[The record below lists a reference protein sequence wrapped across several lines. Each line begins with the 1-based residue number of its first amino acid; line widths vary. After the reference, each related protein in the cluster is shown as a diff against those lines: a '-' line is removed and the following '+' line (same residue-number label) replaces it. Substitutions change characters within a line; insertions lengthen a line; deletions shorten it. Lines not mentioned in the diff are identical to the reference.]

1 MMNTFDDK
9 SRAGE
14 DADRTY
20 VLGESEPETRR
31 LIRQGRSHNPSTKR
45 LLEEGGISEGMRVLD
60 AGSGAGDVA
69 LIAAELVGPEGSVL
83 GVDNNPLVLAAARG
97 RASEAGLANVAFFE
111 GDLSSAELGEGFD
124 AVVGR
129 FILQHHPEPSRALRS
144 LAARVRPG
152 GVVAFQEMNLRA
164 ESLQAFP
171 PTPLWER
178 YWGWSR
184 ALFGYGG
191 EAEMGYK
198 LHTTFLKAGLPE
210 PRMRLEAA
218 VGGGLGWGG
227 YEDAAETMRSL
238 LPLVVKLGIA
248 TEEEVEIDSLAERLR
263 RETVASDG
271 IVKAPEVVGA
281 WARRP

>member
-1 MMNTFDDK
+1 MINTFDDK
-9 SRAGE
+9 SPAGDDTE
-14 DADRTY
+14 FTY
-20 VLGESEPETRR
+20 VLGASEPETRR
-31 LIRQGRSHNPSTKR
+31 LIRQGRSHNPSTRR
-45 LLEEGGISEGMRVLD
+45 LLEEAGVSRGMRVLD

-83 GVDNNPLVLAAARG
+83 GVDKNPLVLAAARG
-97 RASEAGLANVAFFE
+97 RASEAGLANVSFLE
-111 GDLSSAELGEGFD
+111 GDLGAAELSDGFD

-129 FILQHHPEPSRALRS
+129 FVLQHHPEPARALRS
-144 LAARVRPG
+144 LAGRVRPG

-164 ESLQAFP
+164 ESLQAYP

-184 ALFGYGG
+184 ALFRFGG
-191 EAEMGYK
+191 EPEMGYK
-198 LHTTFLKAGLPE
+198 LLKTFLAAGLPE

-227 YEDAAETMRSL
+227 YEDAAETLRSL

-248 TEEEVEIDSLAERLR
+248 TEGEVGIDTLAERLR
-263 RETVASDG
+263 LETVASDG
-271 IVKAPEVVGA
+271 VVKAPEVVGA